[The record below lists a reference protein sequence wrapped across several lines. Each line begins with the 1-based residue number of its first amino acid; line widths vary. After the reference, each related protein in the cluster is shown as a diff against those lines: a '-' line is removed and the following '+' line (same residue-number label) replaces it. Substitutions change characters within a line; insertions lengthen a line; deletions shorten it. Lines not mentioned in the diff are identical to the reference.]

1 MLQKLVA
8 LLVIRPLLPVNA
20 PDSWREVDLCTVVFA
35 STYVACW
42 PDIVLQTCTI
52 SGLSFKADEQVR
64 RTSHLDP
71 KQLVGC
77 TGVIPNKCGKL
88 KHVLHNVQAA
98 PTGLLSPRSG

>member
-20 PDSWREVDLCTVVFA
+20 PDSWQEVDLCTVVFA

-42 PDIVLQTCTI
+42 PAIVLQTCTT

-71 KQLVGC
+71 SVRDHSRTAHQLLGINQMRKTQAC
-77 TGVIPNKCGKL
+77 T
-88 KHVLHNVQAA
+88 A
-98 PTGLLSPRSG
+98 